1 MSSKVARRYAKA
13 LFELAV
19 ESGSES
25 FLSSYEELGKEL
37 TLASKVMQAVPQLME
52 WLHNPTVARREKVK
66 FAQVFSQAMHA
77 NRLVA
82 NALSLMAEKGRLAY
96 LPQVERFY
104 AQLADRRAGRL
115 RATVIS
121 AVPLEN
127 QAVQRMGEIFS
138 RATRQNV
145 TIERQVDPSII
156 GGIVAQVGSRLFDGS
171 TRNQLSQLKKQLQA
185 PSSPLQS

>member
-1 MSSKVARRYAKA
+1 
-13 LFELAV
+13 
-19 ESGSES
+19 
-25 FLSSYEELGKEL
+25 
-37 TLASKVMQAVPQLME
+37 ME
-52 WLHNPTVARREKVK
+52 WLHNPTVSRQEKVK
-66 FAQVFSQAMHA
+66 FAQVVAQAMHA

-82 NALSLMAEKGRLAY
+82 NTLLLMAEKGRLAY

-104 AQLADRRAGRL
+104 AEFADRRAGRL

-145 TIERQVDPSII
+145 TIKRQVDPSII
-156 GGIVAQVGSRLFDGS
+156 GGIVAQIGSQLFDGS
-171 TRNQLSQLKKQLQA
+171 TRNQLAQLKKQLQA
-185 PSSPLQS
+185 LQA